1 MRIPSTDLPSII
13 GGEINIARKYVNATI
28 KMLDDGST
36 VPFIAR
42 YRKEATGGMDET
54 VIHMIQ
60 SRLESL
66 REYLK
71 RREYVVSVIK
81 EAGALTPELSARIEA
96 TLDPAILEDIFLPF
110 KPRRRTRAEAAR
122 ELGVE
127 PLARQIMAQ
136 SVADPERVA
145 RKYLKEEL
153 PAAENAIASARDI
166 IAEWISENEKAR
178 SLVRARFNRSA
189 VISAK
194 KSSKAEDP
202 DQLYVNYYDYSQPL
216 RLCASHRYLAIRRG
230 EDAGILK
237 VSIGIDDDEIS
248 ERLCRFFVKPDAT
261 EACAAI
267 VRDAVRD
274 SYKRLIR
281 PSIENEIAA
290 LAKERADKA
299 AIDLFADNVRQLLL
313 APPMFGKRVMGI
325 DPGFRSGCKVVC
337 LDEQGNLLAH
347 DVIYPTPPTNDY
359 HGATYTVCAMVDA
372 CRVDVIAIGNGT
384 AGRETEKFL
393 GQLRYPRPVQ
403 LVMVNED
410 GASVY
415 SASEIAREEL
425 PDEDITVR
433 GAVSIG
439 RRLID
444 PLAELVKIEPRSIG
458 VGQYQHDVDQNK
470 LKAALNYTVESCVNS
485 VGVNVNTASSA
496 LLSYVS
502 GIGPALA
509 KNIIEYRMANGD
521 FTSRSQL
528 MQVNRMGE
536 KAFQQCAGFLRIPG
550 APNPLDNTSI
560 HPESYHIVKEMA
572 ADLKCTPAQL
582 INNDKLISKIEIA
595 NYLTKTVG
603 VPTLTMI
610 LDELKKPGRDPRTAE
625 ESAPVF
631 DNSITSI
638 RDIRPDMVLQGKV
651 NNITAFGAFV
661 DLGIK
666 ENGLIHIS
674 QLSES
679 FVSSPSDVVKLDQ
692 TVRAKVLDV
701 DYDRGRIALTLKG
714 VGRQE

>member
-1 MRIPSTDLPSII
+1 M
-13 GGEINIARKYVNATI
+13 
-28 KMLDDGST
+28 
-36 VPFIAR
+36 
-42 YRKEATGGMDET
+42 
-54 VIHMIQ
+54 
-60 SRLESL
+60 
-66 REYLK
+66 
-71 RREYVVSVIK
+71 
-81 EAGALTPELSARIEA
+81 
-96 TLDPAILEDIFLPF
+96 
-110 KPRRRTRAEAAR
+110 
-122 ELGVE
+122 
-127 PLARQIMAQ
+127 
-136 SVADPERVA
+136 
-145 RKYLKEEL
+145 
-153 PAAENAIASARDI
+153 
-166 IAEWISENEKAR
+166 
-178 SLVRARFNRSA
+178 
-189 VISAK
+189 
-194 KSSKAEDP
+194 
-202 DQLYVNYYDYSQPL
+202 
-216 RLCASHRYLAIRRG
+216 
-230 EDAGILK
+230 
-237 VSIGIDDDEIS
+237 
-248 ERLCRFFVKPDAT
+248 
-261 EACAAI
+261 
-267 VRDAVRD
+267 
-274 SYKRLIR
+274 
-281 PSIENEIAA
+281 
-290 LAKERADKA
+290 
-299 AIDLFADNVRQLLL
+299 
-313 APPMFGKRVMGI
+313 
-325 DPGFRSGCKVVC
+325 
-337 LDEQGNLLAH
+337 
-347 DVIYPTPPTNDY
+347 
-359 HGATYTVCAMVDA
+359 
-372 CRVDVIAIGNGT
+372 
-384 AGRETEKFL
+384 
-393 GQLRYPRPVQ
+393 
-403 LVMVNED
+403 
-410 GASVY
+410 
-415 SASEIAREEL
+415 
-425 PDEDITVR
+425 
-433 GAVSIG
+433 
-439 RRLID
+439 
-444 PLAELVKIEPRSIG
+444 
-458 VGQYQHDVDQNK
+458 
-470 LKAALNYTVESCVNS
+470 NS

-560 HPESYHIVKEMA
+560 HPESYHIVEEMA